1 MNDSFLREV
10 ETRAV
15 QWVRQGGQ
23 RALEHFRLPL
33 QVEFKT
39 EGETN
44 PVTEADREIEG
55 LLRSAIAR
63 EYPDHAILGEEGT
76 EVDVSERELVWVL
89 DPVDG
94 TTNFWNGLPLFA
106 CSAALLWRGEPV
118 VGAVFIPVVPLPAAA
133 VAVAEGGGLRG
144 MPEPL
149 LRSGVVHARRGGGAF
164 LDGTPIRASSAS
176 VPLGSNLVGLPAYHA
191 RYFHWSGESGRRPG
205 EPRSLGSVCFEMAMV
220 AAGVLQY
227 SLYRRPKIWDVAAGV
242 LAIREAGGE
251 ALAWQGERWEPL
263 VCFSP
268 MPKRKKPSEV
278 SLRHWG
284 MSVLTG
290 GSGVV
295 SYAADRIMPIT
306 RPSKPTS

>member
-1 MNDSFLREV
+1 
-10 ETRAV
+10 
-15 QWVRQGGQ
+15 
-23 RALEHFRLPL
+23 
-33 QVEFKT
+33 
-39 EGETN
+39 
-44 PVTEADREIEG
+44 
-55 LLRSAIAR
+55 
-63 EYPDHAILGEEGT
+63 
-76 EVDVSERELVWVL
+76 L

-251 ALAWQGERWEPL
+251 ALAWRRGEVGAAGVLQPHAQTQEALGGESTPL
-263 VCFSP
+263 GDVGSDG
-268 MPKRKKPSEV
+268 RERG
-278 SLRHWG
+278 SLLRSRQDHAHHETLEANF
-284 MSVLTG
+284 LTHNA
-290 GSGVV
+290 SR
-295 SYAADRIMPIT
+295 AFTKA
-306 RPSKPTS
+306 